1 MAKIKG
7 DVAFINA
14 PNYVNN
20 QAAEI
25 IALECSELIASGTV
39 KLVLDLSEAK
49 LVNSVGIAIIIE
61 IIEKAIEKGGS
72 FGFCNVSPTIEKTF
86 KIMGLTQLAQIYP
99 DQDVAVGQQE

>member
-1 MAKIKG
+1 MAEVKG
-7 DVAFINA
+7 DVALINA

-20 QAAEI
+20 QAAEV
-25 IALECSELIASGTV
+25 IAVECSELIDAGTV
-39 KLVLDLSEAK
+39 KLVLNLSEAK

-99 DQDVAVGQQE
+99 DQDTAIDQLK

>member
-1 MAKIKG
+1 MAEIKDG
-7 DVAFINA
+7 VALIDA

-20 QAAEI
+20 QAAEV
-25 IALECSELIASGTV
+25 IAGECAELINTGTI
-39 KLVLDLSEAK
+39 KLVLNLNEAK

-99 DQDVAVGQQE
+99 DQDTALEQLK